1 MPGTPT
7 ASLTFATLYLG
18 LILGVR
24 PIEVVATGPVADVA
38 FELDGREV
46 ARVFDRP
53 YRQPLDFG
61 VEYAPHELVARAHD
75 AKGKE
80 IALARQWINLPRPPA
95 EVQIVLEKDKS
106 GKVVAVGL
114 AWASRMGPRPT
125 GVVLTFDGQPL
136 SVDIARRARLPEYD
150 ASLPHVVSAEVE
162 FPGGLLGR
170 ADRVLGGGSAD
181 EAGSELTAVPVR
193 GPNDRAPSVDS
204 LQGRF
209 RKNGETLRVVAVE
222 RGPALVFLVRD
233 PAENKEA
240 FRRFGP
246 YDHDLARAETRLE
259 IEDRIQLVWPLAKE
273 IPDQSASNV
282 LFDTAEIIHGVSTNF
297 LFALLKSGRAPAGAG
312 DRRFADAVAVAGV
325 SAAANGSRRAVVL
338 VLGEGDQDHSSRA
351 PSSIRRYLERIHV
364 PLYVWSLSRG
374 TPPKLPPAAEWNE
387 YDDISTVGKLHDA
400 ASRVQNDLSR
410 QSIVWIEGRHLP
422 QDITL
427 VDAGDGFGI
436 AR

>member
-1 MPGTPT
+1 M
-7 ASLTFATLYLG
+7 
-18 LILGVR
+18 
-24 PIEVVATGPVADVA
+24 
-38 FELDGREV
+38 
-46 ARVFDRP
+46 FDRP

-80 IALARQWINLPRPPA
+80 IAVARQWINLPRPPA

-106 GKVVAVGL
+106 GKAVAVGL

-136 SVDIARRARLPEYD
+136 PVDIARHARLPEYD

-162 FPGGLLGR
+162 FPGDLHGR

-193 GPNDRAPSVDS
+193 GPNERPPSVES

-209 RKNGETLRVVAVE
+209 RKNGEALRVVAVE
-222 RGPALVFLVRD
+222 HGPALVFLVRD

-246 YDHDLARAETRLE
+246 VRPQPREGRDAARDRRSHSARLAARHGDPRPERVERALRHRGDHSWREHELPVRASAVRERAPRARANAGSRTRSPS
-259 IEDRIQLVWPLAKE
+259 R
-273 IPDQSASNV
+273 
-282 LFDTAEIIHGVSTNF
+282 
-297 LFALLKSGRAPAGAG
+297 
-312 DRRFADAVAVAGV
+312 
-325 SAAANGSRRAVVL
+325 GSRRRRTDPA
-338 VLGEGDQDHSSRA
+338 GPSCWSWERATRTTAAGPRPRSGITWSASTCRSTSGRFPGRSRRSGR
-351 PSSIRRYLERIHV
+351 PRRN
-364 PLYVWSLSRG
+364 G
-374 TPPKLPPAAEWNE
+374 NE
-387 YDDISTVGKLHDA
+387 FEDISTVGKLHDA
-400 ASRVQNDLSR
+400 ASRVQNDLAR

-427 VDAGDGFGI
+427 VDAGDGIGI